1 MTLVC
6 KSPAHHWLHPMSN
19 IAVHD
24 NIVFFDNC
32 YATRILVSVLLI
44 LHLASLM
51 VLLSLHDVATEHL
64 RVLNLDLRVVEDVV
78 VVIDIL
84 YYFDWLLPVAL
95 LLRLR

>member
-1 MTLVC
+1 MR
-6 KSPAHHWLHPMSN
+6 N
-19 IAVHD
+19 IAVHN

-44 LHLASLM
+44 LDLASL
-51 VLLSLHDVATEHL
+51 VILLSLNDVTTQHL
-64 RVLNLDLRVVEDVV
+64 WVLNLDLRVVEDVV
-78 VVIDIL
+78 VIIDVL